1 MLLFFEEQHHRKLAL
16 PVLLEDHTKN
26 ANTG

>member
-16 PVLLEDHTKN
+16 PVLLDHTKN
-26 ANTG
+26 ANMG